1 MWTELLTPE
10 QIEFQNKVRA
20 FARDQVPHE
29 LLKAMDK
36 DEVRYPRE
44 YVKALADNHLL
55 GTRFDKKYGGL
66 GMNWVAEVCALE
78 EIGILGMSLGCLF
91 SLPSIIGEAIHLFG
105 TDEQKEKWLAPVL
118 RGEIFCA
125 EALTEPRGGSD
136 FFGATTRAVKDG
148 DHYILNGQKRFVV
161 GSEGADIFLVYAK
174 TAPDAHPHKSL
185 SVFVVERDDTV
196 EVQHVYGLM
205 GTRGGGTGRIV
216 FRDTKVPAANLIGP
230 ENAGGEI
237 FNRMMVPERM
247 TSAGGA
253 LGLARA
259 AIEVASFY
267 ATKRKAFNRPIVK
280 FQGVSF
286 RIAEAVATLDAARA
300 LTYVAARRL
309 DAGLDSRRMVS
320 EAKKVATDAA
330 WAVTNHAMQIMGGIG
345 YTDVYPIERMV
356 RDARLS
362 QIWTGTNEIMNLL
375 IQHEYLKEM
384 MAEREAKRDSE
395 ADAINCDAD
404 GEKIFE

>member
-1 MWTELLTPE
+1 MFEWLLSEEELNL
-10 QIEFQNKVRA
+10 QKK
-20 FARDQVPHE
+20 ARDFVRDKVPSD

-36 DEVRYPRE
+36 DEVRYPGE
-44 YVKALADNHLL
+44 YVQALAEEKLL
-55 GTRFDKKYGGL
+55 GVRFDPKYGGL
-66 GMNWVAEVCALE
+66 GMGWSAEIAVLE
-78 EIGILGMSLGCLF
+78 EIGVLGISLGCLY
-91 SLPSIIGEAIHLFG
+91 SLPSIIGEALHRFG
-105 TDEQKEKWLAPVL
+105 TDKQKEKWLAPVL

-136 FFGATTRAVKDG
+136 FFGATTRAKKDG
-148 DHYILNGQKRFVV
+148 DHYILTGQKRFVV

-185 SVFVVERDDTV
+185 SVFVVERDKTV
-196 EVQHVYGLM
+196 DVQHVYGLM
-205 GTRGGGTGRIV
+205 GARGGGTGRIV

-230 ENAGGEI
+230 ENAGGAI

-259 AIEVASFY
+259 GIEIAAHY
-267 ATKRKAFNRPIVK
+267 ATKRKAFEQRIIK

-286 RIAEAVATLDAARA
+286 RVAEAVAQLDAARA
-300 LTYVAARRL
+300 LTYAAAKRI
-309 DAGLDSRRMVS
+309 DAGLDSRRLVS
-320 EAKKVATDAA
+320 EAKKVATDMA
-330 WAVTNHAMQIMGGIG
+330 WAVINHAMQIMGGIG

-356 RDARLS
+356 RDARLAM
-362 QIWTGTNEIMNLL
+362 IWTGTNEIMNLL

-384 MAEREAKRDSE
+384 DAERESKRDSE
-395 ADAINCDAD
+395 ADAINADAE